1 MGEGVGD
8 ADVSVID
15 AAAVVISTSGNDGH
29 LPRGNAASGNNVT
42 NGGEFDGNRRRDKGK
57 KTSVDGTTEASA
69 TLAARHS
76 NDNKSLF
83 FFIDWNNSYNAVV
96 VAVND
101 TYLSSPL
108 KLPVRLADS
117 GPAIG
122 EKDGTDSGK
131 QVDSGD
137 AIGGIDGGKSAAD
150 RSGDIPAPQADT
162 GMECVG
168 NVDSE
173 TEAHWKQR
181 ADTPVVVTDGS
192 TGSEK
197 LGQPGDDAGRDG
209 GSTDEYEGCREAGG
223 CDGIGVQNRAEVS
236 GKARGTA
243 LQHPVSGS
251 DPTIVKNS
259 GGGPTGV
266 IETKGVNVKKGD
278 TPVGDGG
285 TAGY

>member
-1 MGEGVGD
+1 PASAVATLRLAGDTDNAEGRGDKVGGGGSAGSNRGAARSASAEREGPGEEPQRREPTATEAGGSSPLTAAKTSEDDDDASGGCIGMGEGVGD

-42 NGGEFDGNRRRDKGK
+42 NG
-57 KTSVDGTTEASA
+57 
-69 TLAARHS
+69 
-76 NDNKSLF
+76 
-83 FFIDWNNSYNAVV
+83 
-96 VAVND
+96 
-101 TYLSSPL
+101 
-108 KLPVRLADS
+108 VRLADS

-259 GGGPTGV
+259 GGGPTG
-266 IETKGVNVKKGD
+266 
-278 TPVGDGG
+278 
-285 TAGY
+285 

>member
-1 MGEGVGD
+1 
-8 ADVSVID
+8 
-15 AAAVVISTSGNDGH
+15 
-29 LPRGNAASGNNVT
+29 
-42 NGGEFDGNRRRDKGK
+42 
-57 KTSVDGTTEASA
+57 
-69 TLAARHS
+69 
-76 NDNKSLF
+76 
-83 FFIDWNNSYNAVV
+83 
-96 VAVND
+96 
-101 TYLSSPL
+101 
-108 KLPVRLADS
+108 
-117 GPAIG
+117 
-122 EKDGTDSGK
+122 
-131 QVDSGD
+131 
-137 AIGGIDGGKSAAD
+137 
-150 RSGDIPAPQADT
+150 
-162 GMECVG
+162 MECVG

-243 LQHPVSGS
+243 LQHPESGS

-285 TAGY
+285 TAGVGDCTRIRRTRNAENTMVFTARGAAGENGGKGGKSTGVRKGKPKRGSAQVVHSKVKKRRKL